1 MNPTLTTYVTLLLAV
16 SLEVMATSLLP
27 QTRQFTKAVPTIIML
42 CLYGGAFFFLSQ
54 ALKTLPVGIAYAIW
68 SGFGIVLISMI
79 GWIWLKQ
86 SLDLAAVIGIGLILA
101 GVLVINLFSQ
111 AAPH

>member
-1 MNPTLTTYVTLLLAV
+1 
-16 SLEVMATSLLP
+16 
-27 QTRQFTKAVPTIIML
+27 ML